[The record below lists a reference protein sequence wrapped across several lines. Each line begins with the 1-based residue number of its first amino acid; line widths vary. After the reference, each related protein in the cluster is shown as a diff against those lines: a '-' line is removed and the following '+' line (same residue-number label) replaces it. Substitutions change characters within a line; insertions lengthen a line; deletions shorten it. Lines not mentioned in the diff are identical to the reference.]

1 MALIPVLAL
10 IAIIV
15 GVCRRWGASALWFVA
30 AGMNFIGAFGVVAEH
45 LWGPQVVNLGHH
57 GLDYS
62 GRAAVQGLC
71 FVAAGVAVRTRG
83 KRLSQSR

>member
-30 AGMNFIGAFGVVAEH
+30 AG
-45 LWGPQVVNLGHH
+45 
-57 GLDYS
+57 
-62 GRAAVQGLC
+62 
-71 FVAAGVAVRTRG
+71 VAVRTRG